1 MKKSNENLVL
11 LQVVF
16 VSALIVS
23 NVVASRLMN
32 VFGLIVPAAVV
43 CYPITYLITDVIGEL
58 WGKKEANRTVLLGLI
73 ASVISTLLFLLSINI
88 FIPVD
93 VDFNNKVHQVLGI
106 NYLFTGAS
114 LVCYLISQFLD
125 VLIFH
130 KIRDYVKDRLPE
142 NWFAQRWMW
151 NNGSTMI
158 SQIVD
163 TIVYITIA
171 FGLGMGILFTNPS
184 QILYMIFSQYI
195 IKFCLALLDTPIFY
209 ILTRKS
215 EEAYNAR

>member
-1 MKKSNENLVL
+1 MNKCDKNLVL
-11 LQVVF
+11 LQVIF

-58 WGKKEANRTVLLGLI
+58 WGKEEANRTVVLGLI
-73 ASVISTLLFLLSINI
+73 GSITSTILFLLSINI

-114 LVCYLISQFLD
+114 LICYLISQFLD
-125 VLIFH
+125 VFIFH
-130 KIRDYVKDRLPE
+130 KIRDYVKSRLPD

-151 NNGSTMI
+151 NNGSTML

-163 TIVYITIA
+163 TIIYITIA
-171 FGLGMGILFTNPS
+171 FGLGMGILFKNPL
-184 QILYMIFSQYI
+184 QILFMIFSQYI

-215 EEAYNAR
+215 EER

>member
-1 MKKSNENLVL
+1 MNKCDKNLVL
-11 LQVVF
+11 LQVIF

-23 NVVASRLMN
+23 NVVASRLMI

-58 WGKKEANRTVLLGLI
+58 WGKKEANRTVVLGLI
-73 ASVISTLLFLLSINI
+73 GSIVSTVLFLLSINI

-93 VDFNNKVHQVLGI
+93 ADFNNKVHQVLGI

-114 LVCYLISQFLD
+114 LICYLISQFLD
-125 VLIFH
+125 VFIFH
-130 KIRDYVKDRLPE
+130 KIRDYVKCRLPE

-151 NNGSTMI
+151 NNGSTML

-171 FGLGMGILFTNPS
+171 FGLGMGILFKNPS
-184 QILYMIFSQYI
+184 QLLFMIFSQYI

-215 EEAYNAR
+215 EER

>member
-1 MKKSNENLVL
+1 MNKCDKNLVL
-11 LQVVF
+11 LQVIF

-23 NVVASRLMN
+23 NVVASRLMI

-58 WGKKEANRTVLLGLI
+58 WGKKEANRTVVLGLI
-73 ASVISTLLFLLSINI
+73 GSVVSTVLFLLSINI

-93 VDFNNKVHQVLGI
+93 ADFNNKVHQVLGI

-114 LVCYLISQFLD
+114 LICYLISQFLD
-125 VLIFH
+125 VFIFH
-130 KIRDYVKDRLPE
+130 KIRDYVKCRLPE

-151 NNGSTMI
+151 NNGSTML

-171 FGLGMGILFTNPS
+171 FGLGMGILFKNPS
-184 QILYMIFSQYI
+184 QLLFMIFSQYI

-215 EEAYNAR
+215 EER